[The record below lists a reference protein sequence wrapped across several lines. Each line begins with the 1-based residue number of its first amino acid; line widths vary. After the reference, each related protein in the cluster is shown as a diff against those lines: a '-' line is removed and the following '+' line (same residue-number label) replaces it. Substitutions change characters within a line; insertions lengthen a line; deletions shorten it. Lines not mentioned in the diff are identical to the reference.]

1 MLIQIEDKDFMALMS
16 KLQELNDENKMLKF
30 SNKELFNRN
39 RKLRDENAE
48 LKAVIARESEGKTSG
63 WYFYGI

>member
-1 MLIQIEDKDFMALMS
+1 MLIQIEDKDFMTLMS
-16 KLQELNDENKMLKF
+16 KLKELNVDNVALKR

-39 RKLRDENAE
+39 QKLREENAE
-48 LKAVIARESEGKTSG
+48 LKSIIAKEKEGKASG

>member
-16 KLQELNDENKMLKF
+16 KLQELNVDNKTLKS
-30 SNKELFNRN
+30 SNRELFNRN
-39 RKLRDENAE
+39 SKLRQENAE
-48 LKAVIARESEGKTSG
+48 LKSIIAKEKEGKASG

>member
-16 KLQELNDENKMLKF
+16 KLQELNVDNKALKS
-30 SNKELFNRN
+30 SNRELFNRN
-39 RKLRDENAE
+39 SKLRQENAE
-48 LKAVIARESEGKTSG
+48 LKSIIAKEKEGKASG

>member
-16 KLQELNDENKMLKF
+16 KLQELNVDNKTLKS
-30 SNKELFNRN
+30 SNRELFNRN
-39 RKLRDENAE
+39 SKLRQENAE
-48 LKAVIARESEGKTSG
+48 LKSIIAKEKEGKSSG

>member
-1 MLIQIEDKDFMALMS
+1 MLIQIEDKDFMTLMS
-16 KLQELNDENKMLKF
+16 KLKELNVDNVALKR

-39 RKLRDENAE
+39 QKLREENAE
-48 LKAVIARESEGKTSG
+48 LKSVIAREKEGKPNA